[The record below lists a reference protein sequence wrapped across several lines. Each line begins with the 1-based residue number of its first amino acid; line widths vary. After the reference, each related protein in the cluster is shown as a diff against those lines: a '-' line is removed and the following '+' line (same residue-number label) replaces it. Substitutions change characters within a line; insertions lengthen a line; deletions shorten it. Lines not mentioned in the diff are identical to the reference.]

1 MVEVKAKR
9 GMDDRSLERMRG
21 RALVR
26 MGGIEVKVNRGMGG
40 RGLGRMRG
48 RRLGRMGGRS

>member
-1 MVEVKAKR
+1 
-9 GMDDRSLERMRG
+9 MDGRCLERMRG

-40 RGLGRMRG
+40 RSLGRMRG
-48 RRLGRMGGRS
+48 RRLGRMGCRS